1 MLDVAATHLMIGL
14 LLSAGLLLG
23 LIATRLGIPRVTAY
37 VFAGVIFSP
46 RLLGGPLGFEAG
58 SATEVLT
65 STALGVIAYLI
76 GGSVTT
82 GQLRRTGRVILLA
95 LVGETLGA
103 GVAVWLAVRAV
114 VPEEINGVSPD
125 SLALILGAA
134 AATTA
139 PAATLAVLH
148 QYRARG
154 PLSETLLGVVA
165 LDDATGIML
174 FALAVVVTTG
184 STILTGLAQ
193 AGFEIVGS
201 IGLGIGAG
209 YLLSRLSR
217 HLHDRSLWLPAVMAA
232 LLVTIGLAG
241 FSGLSPL
248 LAAIALGFSARFIL
262 AGAGDRLLVPV
273 EQLEEFVFLTF
284 FTVAGAHF
292 DFELLSQNVALVGAY
307 RPSAPSSS
315 TSFWEPRCSTSWLV
329 PSRYTSR
336 WAGPESSARNA
347 REREHEGERVD
358 RRESRSRTDG
368 GSGRQ
373 PCGHH
378 RGATEAAWGSRRLRG
393 LRGGP
398 GARSPLPQAA
408 HPVRARRAPPLA
420 H

>member
-1 MLDVAATHLMIGL
+1 MPDTAATHLMIGL

-46 RLLGGPLGFEAG
+46 KLLGGPLGFEVG

-65 STALGVIAYLI
+65 GTALGVIAYLI

-125 SLALILGAA
+125 SLALILAAA

-217 HLHDRSLWLPAVMAA
+217 HLHDRSLWLPAIMAA
-232 LLVTIGLAG
+232 LLVTIGVAG
-241 FSGLSPL
+241 FAGLSPL

-262 AGAGDRLLVPV
+262 AGAGDHLFVPI
-273 EQLEEFVFLTF
+273 EQLEEFVFLIF

-307 RPSAPSSS
+307 FFARVVGKLVGAAGGARVAGAP
-315 TSFWEPRCSTSWLV
+315 PQV
-329 PSRYTSR
+329 SR
-336 WAGPESSARNA
+336 WLGLALMPQAGVAVGLVLTLAQYPFLAPVGPVVVNVILGTTMLYELVGPFAVLFALGRA
-347 REREHEGERVD
+347 GELGEKRER
-358 RRESRSRTDG
+358 
-368 GSGRQ
+368 
-373 PCGHH
+373 
-378 RGATEAAWGSRRLRG
+378 
-393 LRGGP
+393 
-398 GARSPLPQAA
+398 
-408 HPVRARRAPPLA
+408 VRA
-420 H
+420 